1 MSFYRNVA
9 GASGG
14 GIYIGMGGIYIDD
27 TAKFISAN
35 FTNNTARYGGA
46 VYVERA
52 NASFISIFASGNS
65 GSALYIFESKVN
77 FSGNTIISG
86 NTGEHGG
93 GIAIASL
100 KNEVSFS
107 GNTLLERNEA
117 TAGGA
122 IYSYYETTLTFAMSN
137 VFLNNTAVTD
147 GGAIYALG
155 TVITLTEQSS
165 AVFQHNSAE
174 NGGGMYLNQATSLIL
189 NEATALNTS
198 NNHAS
203 KFGGAMYYEDA
214 TISFQ
219 CQFEEPVGITELPH
233 CFLKFEV
240 NYDVLVAINSHD
252 DSAQKG
258 GNFLYGGL
266 LDRCQMEVKDRYFR
280 VRSIIPYKLFTSIV
294 NDKFDAIFPAI
305 TSQPYQLCFCND
317 DIFTCSGM
325 ESVEIHRGQK
335 FSLSLFAMDQMRNQ
349 ISTHVIAKTSET
361 ARLKLNQSNQILSN
375 NCSGLYYTL
384 YSTKSTEKL
393 VLYPEG
399 PCRDTGL
406 AKAVIKV
413 SLLPCPDA
421 FILSD
426 EECVCEER
434 LQQLDAECVI
444 DEEIYIIRRNGSNF
458 WINGIYTNGSYHG
471 LIRYKDCPADYCE
484 STTLKM
490 TLDQPDVQCAHSRSG
505 LLCGACATSYSLML
519 GSSRCGECSNV
530 YLFLL
535 LPFAF
540 AGIALVVVLSVL
552 RLTVATGMING
563 VILYANIL
571 QANKDLF
578 FANNR
583 GSILSTFIAWLNLDL
598 GIETCFYKGMT
609 AYAQTWLQFVFPIYV
624 WILIGLIIVA
634 SRYSI
639 ALSKLVGYNPVA
651 VLATLLLMSY
661 AKILK
666 IIIEVYSSVELDY
679 PNRTATVWLKDANVP
694 YVTVHRASLS
704 NSVNFFGPC
713 FCILSLHTAPADRV

>member
-1 MSFYRNVA
+1 
-9 GASGG
+9 
-14 GIYIGMGGIYIDD
+14 
-27 TAKFISAN
+27 
-35 FTNNTARYGGA
+35 
-46 VYVERA
+46 
-52 NASFISIFASGNS
+52 
-65 GSALYIFESKVN
+65 
-77 FSGNTIISG
+77 
-86 NTGEHGG
+86 
-93 GIAIASL
+93 
-100 KNEVSFS
+100 
-107 GNTLLERNEA
+107 
-117 TAGGA
+117 
-122 IYSYYETTLTFAMSN
+122 
-137 VFLNNTAVTD
+137 
-147 GGAIYALG
+147 
-155 TVITLTEQSS
+155 
-165 AVFQHNSAE
+165 
-174 NGGGMYLNQATSLIL
+174 
-189 NEATALNTS
+189 
-198 NNHAS
+198 
-203 KFGGAMYYEDA
+203 
-214 TISFQ
+214 
-219 CQFEEPVGITELPH
+219 
-233 CFLKFEV
+233 
-240 NYDVLVAINSHD
+240 
-252 DSAQKG
+252 
-258 GNFLYGGL
+258 
-266 LDRCQMEVKDRYFR
+266 
-280 VRSIIPYKLFTSIV
+280 
-294 NDKFDAIFPAI
+294 
-305 TSQPYQLCFCND
+305 
-317 DIFTCSGM
+317 
-325 ESVEIHRGQK
+325 
-335 FSLSLFAMDQMRNQ
+335 MDQMRNRT
-349 ISTHVIAKTSET
+349 STHVIAKTSKT

-375 NCSGLYYTL
+375 DCSELYYTL
-384 YSTKSTEKL
+384 YSTKSTEEL

-406 AKAVIKV
+406 AKAVIEV

-458 WINGIYTNGSYHG
+458 WINGIYTNGSYRG
-471 LIRYKDCPADYCE
+471 LIRYKDCPSDYCE

-505 LLCGACATSYSLML
+505 LLCGACATNYSLML

-571 QANKDLF
+571 QANRDLF

-609 AYAQTWLQFVFPIYV
+609 AYAQTWLQFAFPIYV

-639 ALSKLVGYNPVA
+639 ALSKLVGHNPVA

-666 IIIEVYSSVELDY
+666 IVIEVYSSVELDY

-694 YVTVHRASLS
+694 YLQCTEHLFLTVSISL
-704 NSVNFFGPC
+704 VLVFVFFPYTLLLLIGYKLYRFSGRKNLRWLNQLKPLLDSYYAP
-713 FCILSLHTAPADRV
+713 FKAHTRYWTGFLLFIRCILYMVFSFNSLGGTSKSLLAIIVTFTLLGISHGYLASGKIYGKLSANIIETSVYLNLVILSTATLAKLNSTALIYSMVGTVFITMMGIILYHFHIQCTAKLSIWVYMMSLLGAKLRTFSTIDPPVDLSVGLSQDPHKIVSKTVVELREPLLEIDTPLV